1 MLLLGGYLIINFL
14 NIVYLA
20 SSFFYTPKDSFLL
33 IFSTLLFTTVLALS
47 SLTLF
52 FFSLSEPKLAGKV
65 RDFTLYLSVL
75 WFWVSLAV
83 LLSAV
88 LVGAFQ
94 SSNFFL
100 WASVIYSAVNIL
112 GFIALLISSVV
123 LSFLK
128 LKEEKDLEKAKLKD
142 AMVPV

>member
-1 MLLLGGYLIINFL
+1 
-14 NIVYLA
+14 
-20 SSFFYTPKDSFLL
+20 
-33 IFSTLLFTTVLALS
+33 
-47 SLTLF
+47 LF